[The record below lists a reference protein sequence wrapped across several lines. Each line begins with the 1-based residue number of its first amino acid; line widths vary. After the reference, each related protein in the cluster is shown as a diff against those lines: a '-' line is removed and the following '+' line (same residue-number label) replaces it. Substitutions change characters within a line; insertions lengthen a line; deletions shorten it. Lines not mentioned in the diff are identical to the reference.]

1 MRGND
6 QLNELLAKAEA
17 AVKFEAGL
25 ILLRSS
31 SQLFFRQGKA
41 RILNSRA

>member
-25 ILLRSS
+25 IR
-31 SQLFFRQGKA
+31 RQGKA
-41 RILNSRA
+41 RILKACIVL